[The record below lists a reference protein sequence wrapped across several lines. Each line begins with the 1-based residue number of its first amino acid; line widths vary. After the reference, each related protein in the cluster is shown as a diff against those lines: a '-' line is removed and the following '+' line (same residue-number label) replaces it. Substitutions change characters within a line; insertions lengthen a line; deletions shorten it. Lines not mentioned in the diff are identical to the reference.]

1 MASTPE
7 LDALKQKLAQT
18 EVYTR
23 KSDEELRQAAED
35 EFTSYYNQLRLS
47 QQQAQQ
53 RQDLALANQAAGL
66 QSIYDKQRN
75 QVMETTAKNYTA
87 AGNAL
92 LKRGM
97 QRSSYGLQTLA
108 GVNRQGAKDLQD
120 VNDQQSAKEGEIAS
134 QRAQLEQQ
142 LAETL
147 AQYDADMAKDIMNRL
162 RQLQDQEYERETSN
176 QQYRDQLAKDI
187 YDREYA
193 LEQQRIEEEQFRIK
207 LEEEQR
213 QFNETLAYNK
223 SKGSGGSGGSGKKTT
238 NDNGA
243 NPPPTEGASDEK
255 LNELLNGTA
264 NIWSGL
270 TEYTSNP
277 KNVKKMDAAVKAANK
292 YNPTTSSTSTA
303 KRTVLRKSK

>member
-35 EFTSYYNQLRLS
+35 EFTSYYNQLKLS

-134 QRAQLEQQ
+134 QRSQLEQQ

-223 SKGSGGSGGSGKKTT
+223 SKGSGGSGGSSKKATT
-238 NDNGA
+238 AADTTGTTALPTDQQFDELVNGA
-243 NPPPTEGASDEK
+243 T
-255 LNELLNGTA
+255 
-264 NIWSGL
+264 NIWAGL

-277 KNVKKMDAAVKAANK
+277 SNVKKTAAAVESANK
-292 YNPTTSSTSTA
+292 YNPTASSTSTA

>member
-92 LKRGM
+92 LRRGM

-108 GVNRQGAKDLQD
+108 GVNRQGAKDLQG

-142 LAETL
+142 LAET
-147 AQYDADMAKDIMNRL
+147 
-162 RQLQDQEYERETSN
+162 
-176 QQYRDQLAKDI
+176 
-187 YDREYA
+187 
-193 LEQQRIEEEQFRIK
+193 
-207 LEEEQR
+207 
-213 QFNETLAYNK
+213 
-223 SKGSGGSGGSGKKTT
+223 
-238 NDNGA
+238 
-243 NPPPTEGASDEK
+243 
-255 LNELLNGTA
+255 
-264 NIWSGL
+264 
-270 TEYTSNP
+270 
-277 KNVKKMDAAVKAANK
+277 
-292 YNPTTSSTSTA
+292 
-303 KRTVLRKSK
+303 

>member
-1 MASTPE
+1 MKYFQFGNEDRSQESTPAYLNNPYVKWMAEQKEKQQE

-147 AQYDADMAKDIMNRL
+147 AQYDADMAKEMTGYTKANVL
-162 RQLQDQEYERETSN
+162 AQAAQSMLAQAN
-176 QQYRDQLAKDI
+176 Q
-187 YDREYA
+187 
-193 LEQQRIEEEQFRIK
+193 
-207 LEEEQR
+207 
-213 QFNETLAYNK
+213 N
-223 SKGSGGSGGSGKKTT
+223 
-238 NDNGA
+238 
-243 NPPPTEGASDEK
+243 
-255 LNELLNGTA
+255 
-264 NIWSGL
+264 
-270 TEYTSNP
+270 
-277 KNVKKMDAAVKAANK
+277 
-292 YNPTTSSTSTA
+292 SSA
-303 KRTVLRKSK
+303 VLRLLQ